1 MKTLRILYLED
12 TDYDVDLVREYLE
25 EDGIIFD
32 LIHVKTKEEFITAL
46 KEEELHII
54 LADFSLPSF
63 DGLEALDITQQ
74 LISDI
79 PFIIISGVMGEELAI
94 EALKSGAT
102 DYVLKQRLSRLVPS
116 ISRALLEAN
125 ERTTRLKAESERQ
138 KYDFIVNASKSM
150 FTLVDRDYTYEAVND
165 AFCKAHNLIRDEIIG
180 KTLIEVWGEESFDK
194 YIRKNFDD
202 SFQNNVVRY
211 QAWFEV
217 PSRGLRCFEVT
228 FYPYKEEGDDVTHT
242 VVDTMD
248 ITDKQ
253 KAEEAM
259 RESEAK
265 YRLLFDHAAEAIL
278 LEKDGL
284 ITTCN
289 TRAVEY
295 FGYSKQQLLSKGLL
309 DLLVKIQ
316 PDGRDAGKY
325 ASELEAITKKGE
337 LFEINWE
344 FKKKD
349 KSTFIADVIA
359 ASFQLKGET
368 FYQFFIHDI
377 TEKAKAEESLKRLA
391 EAMEQSAELVAVT
404 DIKGH
409 FIYVN
414 KAYVDKLEY
423 SKKEIIGKHFTQILP
438 PTFSKETLYQMNAVM
453 ADHKVWSGDMDIMSK
468 KKQQLLVSARVSPIR
483 SKEGDITSYVYVLRD
498 ITEESK
504 IKAYLR
510 QAQKME
516 TIGTL
521 AGGIAH
527 DFNNIIATITGH
539 TDIALQDVKPDNP
552 VFEDLEQ
559 IAKATERAKG
569 LVNQILTFSRQ
580 VETKTVEVSIDMLI
594 IEAIKLLAASV
605 PKNIRIKQ
613 DMTSDCGGVMA
624 DPSQLHQVIMNICTN
639 AIYAMK
645 DTGGIL
651 HIRSKRLIPTQK
663 LKSRFP
669 GLEDRQYINLTFKD
683 TGTGMDAGTADRIFE
698 PFFTTKPV
706 GEGTGLGLSVVHGIV
721 KNLGGEIFAES
732 IPGKGST
739 FTILLPC
746 MEEEKQ
752 KSLIN
757 VNHTDNRG

>member
-25 EDGIIFD
+25 EDGIVFD
-32 LIHVKTKEEFITAL
+32 LIHVKTKEEFISAL
-46 KEEELHII
+46 KEEDLDII

-125 ERTTRLKAESERQ
+125 ERTSRLKAETERE
-138 KYDFIVNASKSM
+138 KYDFIVNASRSM
-150 FTLVDRDYTYEAVND
+150 FTLVDRSYTYEAVND
-165 AFCKAHNLIRDEIIG
+165 AFCKAHNLVRDQIIG
-180 KTLIEVWGEESFDK
+180 KTLSELWGEESFNK

-202 SFQNNVVRY
+202 SFENNVVRY

-228 FYPYKEEGDDVTHT
+228 FYPYKEKGNEVTHT

-284 ITTCN
+284 IATCN

-295 FGYSKQQLLSKGLL
+295 FGYSKQELLTKGLL
-309 DLLVKIQ
+309 DLLVKVQ
-316 PDGRDAGKY
+316 PDGSDATKY
-325 ASELEAITKKGE
+325 ASAMEAATSKGK
-337 LFEINWE
+337 LLRVTWE
-344 FKKKD
+344 FTKKD
-349 KSTFIADVIA
+349 KSTFIADVSA

-377 TEKAKAEESLKRLA
+377 TEKAKAEESLKRLV

-409 FIYVN
+409 IIYVN
-414 KAYVDKLEY
+414 KASVNKLKY
-423 SKKEIIGKHFTQILP
+423 PKKELIGKHISQILP
-438 PTFSKETLYQMNAVM
+438 PSFSKETLYQMNAEL
-453 ADHKVWSGDMDIMSK
+453 ADHRVWSGDLDIMSK
-468 KKQQLLVSARVSPIR
+468 TGQQLLVSARVSPIR
-483 SKEGDITSYVYVLRD
+483 SKEGEITSYVYVLRD
-498 ITEESK
+498 ITEEAK
-504 IKAYLR
+504 IKDYLR

-527 DFNNIIATITGH
+527 DFNNIIATISGH
-539 TDIALQDVKPDNP
+539 TDIALKDTAPENP
-552 VFEDLEQ
+552 VYEDLEQ
-559 IAKATERAKG
+559 IANATQRAKG

-580 VETKTVEVSIDMLI
+580 VETKPVEVSIEMLVA
-594 IEAIKLLAASV
+594 EAIKLLAASV
-605 PKNIRIKQ
+605 PGNISIKQ
-613 DMTSDCGGVMA
+613 EMSADCGGVMA

-645 DTGGIL
+645 DDGGTL
-651 HIRSKRLIPTQK
+651 QIRSKSMLPNQR

-669 GLEDRQYINLTFKD
+669 ELEDKQYISLTFKD
-683 TGTGMDAGTADRIFE
+683 TGQGMDAATAERIFE

-721 KNLGGEIFAES
+721 KSLEGEIFAES
-732 IPGKGST
+732 TPGKGST

-746 MEEEKQ
+746 MEDQEQ
-752 KSLIN
+752 KTAQNADHS
-757 VNHTDNRG
+757 DNRR

>member
-1 MKTLRILYLED
+1 
-12 TDYDVDLVREYLE
+12 
-25 EDGIIFD
+25 
-32 LIHVKTKEEFITAL
+32 
-46 KEEELHII
+46 
-54 LADFSLPSF
+54 
-63 DGLEALDITQQ
+63 
-74 LISDI
+74 
-79 PFIIISGVMGEELAI
+79 
-94 EALKSGAT
+94 
-102 DYVLKQRLSRLVPS
+102 
-116 ISRALLEAN
+116 
-125 ERTTRLKAESERQ
+125 
-138 KYDFIVNASKSM
+138 
-150 FTLVDRDYTYEAVND
+150 
-165 AFCKAHNLIRDEIIG
+165 
-180 KTLIEVWGEESFDK
+180 
-194 YIRKNFDD
+194 
-202 SFQNNVVRY
+202 
-211 QAWFEV
+211 V

-248 ITDKQ
+248 VTDKQ

-316 PDGRDAGKY
+316 PDGSDAGKY
-325 ASELEAITKKGE
+325 TSVLEDITKKGE

-344 FKKKD
+344 FIKKD
-349 KSTFIADVIA
+349 KSTFIADVTA

-409 FIYVN
+409 FVYVN

-423 SKKEIIGKHFTQILP
+423 SKKEIIGKHITQIIP
-438 PTFSKETLYQMNAVM
+438 PSFSKETIYQMNAVL
-453 ADHKVWSGDMDIMSK
+453 ADHKVWSGDMDIISK

-539 TDIALQDVKPDNP
+539 TDIALQDVKTDNP
-552 VFEDLEQ
+552 VYEDLEQ
-559 IAKATERAKG
+559 IAKATQRAKG

-580 VETKTVEVSIDMLI
+580 VETKPVEVSIDMLI
-594 IEAIKLLAASV
+594 TEAIKLLAASI

-613 DMTSDCGGVMA
+613 DMTADCGGVMA

-645 DTGGIL
+645 DSGGIL
-651 HIRSKRLIPTQK
+651 HIRSKCLVPTQR

-669 GLEDRQYINLTFKD
+669 GLEERQYISLTFKD
-683 TGTGMDAGTADRIFE
+683 TGTGMDASTAERIFE

-706 GEGTGLGLSVVHGIV
+706 GEGTGLGLSVVHGII

-739 FTILLPC
+739 FTVLLPC
-746 MEEEKQ
+746 MEEEDKQ

-757 VNHTDNRG
+757 ANHTDNRR

>member
-12 TDYDVDLVREYLE
+12 TDYDVDLVKEYLE
-25 EDGIIFD
+25 EDKIVYD

-125 ERTTRLKAESERQ
+125 ERTTRLRAENERQ

-150 FTLVDRDYTYEAVND
+150 FTLVDRNYKYEAVND
-165 AFCKAHNLIRDEIIG
+165 AFCKAHNLIRDEVVG
-180 KTLIEVWGEESFDK
+180 KTLIEVWGEDSFDK

-217 PSRGLRCFEVT
+217 PSRGMRCFEVT

-248 ITDKQ
+248 VTDKQ

-278 LEKDGL
+278 LEKDGQ

-289 TRAVEY
+289 ARAVEY
-295 FGYSKQQLLSKGLL
+295 FGYSKQYLLSKGLM
-309 DLLVKIQ
+309 DLMVKIQ

-325 ASELEAITKKGE
+325 ASELEKITARGE
-337 LFEINWE
+337 LFEVKWE

-349 KSTFIADVIA
+349 RSTFIADVIA

-423 SKKEIIGKHFTQILP
+423 SKKEIIGKHITQILP
-438 PTFSKETLYQMNAVM
+438 PAFSKETLYQMNSVL
-453 ADHKVWSGDMDIMSK
+453 ADHKVWSGDLDILSK

-504 IKAYLR
+504 IKTYLR

-580 VETKTVEVSIDMLI
+580 VETETVEVSLDMLI
-594 IEAIKLLAASV
+594 IEAIKLLAPSV

-613 DMTSDCGGVMA
+613 DMTADCGGVMA

-639 AIYAMK
+639 AIYSMK

-651 HIRSKRLIPTQK
+651 QIRSKCILPAQR

-669 GLEDRQYINLTFKD
+669 ELEDRQYISLTFKD
-683 TGTGMDAGTADRIFE
+683 TGTGMDAGTAERIFE

-732 IPGKGST
+732 LSGKGST

-746 MEEEKQ
+746 MDEEKQ
-752 KSLIN
+752 KSLID
-757 VNHTDNRG
+757 VNHSDNRG

>member
-1 MKTLRILYLED
+1 MKTLKILYLED

-25 EDGIIFD
+25 EDGIVFD
-32 LIHVKTKEEFITAL
+32 LIHVKTKEDFITAL
-46 KEEELHII
+46 KEEDLHVI

-125 ERTTRLKAESERQ
+125 ERATRQKAESERQ

-150 FTLVDRDYTYEAVND
+150 FTLVDRNYTYEAVND
-165 AFCKAHNLIRDEIIG
+165 AFCKAHNLIREEVIG
-180 KTLIEVWGEESFDK
+180 KTLTEVWGEESFDK

-217 PSRGLRCFEVT
+217 PSRGMRCFEVT
-228 FYPYKEEGDDVTHT
+228 FYPYKEEGDNVTHT

-248 ITDKQ
+248 VTDKQ
-253 KAEEAM
+253 KAEDAM

-278 LEKDGL
+278 LEKDDK

-289 TRAVEY
+289 AKAVEY
-295 FGYSKQQLLSKGLL
+295 FGYSKQQLLTKGLK
-309 DLLVKIQ
+309 DLLVKVQ
-316 PDGRDAGKY
+316 PDGSDASKY
-325 ASELEAITKKGE
+325 ASELEALTSKGE
-337 LFEINWE
+337 LLHINWE
-344 FKKKD
+344 FNKKD
-349 KSTFIADVIA
+349 KSTFIADVSA
-359 ASFQLKGET
+359 ACFQLKGET

-377 TEKAKAEESLKRLA
+377 TEKAKAEEDLKRLA

-414 KAYVDKLEY
+414 KAYVNKLEY
-423 SKKEIIGKHFTQILP
+423 TKKEIIGKHITQILP
-438 PTFSKETLYQMNAVM
+438 PSFSKETLYQMNAVLT
-453 ADHKVWSGDMDIMSK
+453 DHKVWSGDLDIMSK
-468 KKQQLLVSARVSPIR
+468 KKQKLLVSARVSPIR
-483 SKEGDITSYVYVLRD
+483 SKEGEITSYVYVLRD

-504 IKAYLR
+504 IKEYLR

-527 DFNNIIATITGH
+527 DFNNILATITGH

-580 VETKTVEVSIDMLI
+580 VETETVQVSIDMLI
-594 IEAIKLLAASV
+594 TEAIKLLAPSV

-613 DMTSDCGGVMA
+613 DMTAECGGVMA

-639 AIYAMK
+639 AIYSMK

-651 HIRSKRLIPTQK
+651 HIRSKSLLPTQR
-663 LKSRFP
+663 LKTRFP
-669 GLEDRQYINLTFKD
+669 DLEDRQYISLTFKD
-683 TGTGMDAGTADRIFE
+683 TGTGMDTGTAERIFE

-721 KNLGGEIFAES
+721 KSLGGEIFAES
-732 IPGKGST
+732 LPGKGTT

-746 MEEEKQ
+746 LEENSQ
-752 KSLIN
+752 KSLQN
-757 VNHTDNRG
+757 ANHTDNRG

>member
-1 MKTLRILYLED
+1 MKTLKILYLED
-12 TDYDVDLVREYLE
+12 TDYDVDLVKEYLE
-25 EDGIIFD
+25 EDEIVFD

-125 ERTTRLKAESERQ
+125 ERTTRLRAENERQ

-150 FTLVDRDYTYEAVND
+150 FTLVDRNYKYEAVND
-165 AFCKAHNLIRDEIIG
+165 AFCKAHNLIRDEVVG
-180 KTLIEVWGEESFDK
+180 KTLIEVWGEDSFDK

-202 SFQNNVVRY
+202 SFKNNVVRY

-217 PSRGLRCFEVT
+217 PSRGMRCFEVT

-278 LEKDGL
+278 LEKDGQ

-289 TRAVEY
+289 ARAVEY
-295 FGYSKQQLLSKGLL
+295 FGYSKQYLLSKGLR
-309 DLLVKIQ
+309 DLMVKTQ
-316 PDGRDAGKY
+316 PDGRHAGKY
-325 ASELEAITKKGE
+325 ASELEAITKRGE
-337 LFEINWE
+337 LFEVNWE

-414 KAYVDKLEY
+414 KACVDKLEY
-423 SKKEIIGKHFTQILP
+423 SKKEIIGKHITQILP
-438 PTFSKETLYQMNAVM
+438 PAFSKETLYQMNAVLT
-453 ADHKVWSGDMDIMSK
+453 DHKVWSGDLDIVSN

-483 SKEGDITSYVYVLRD
+483 SKEGEITSYVYVLRD

-504 IKAYLR
+504 IKTYLR

-539 TDIALQDVKPDNP
+539 TDIALQDVEPDNP

-580 VETKTVEVSIDMLI
+580 VETETVEVSLDMLI
-594 IEAIKLLAASV
+594 TEAIKLLAPSV

-613 DMTSDCGGVMA
+613 DMTADCGGVMA

-645 DTGGIL
+645 DSGGIL
-651 HIRSKRLIPTQK
+651 HIRSKCIVPSQR

-669 GLEDRQYINLTFKD
+669 ELEDRQYISLTFKD
-683 TGTGMDAGTADRIFE
+683 TGTGMDPGTAERIFE

-721 KNLGGEIFAES
+721 KNLGGEIFVES
-732 IPGKGST
+732 LPGKGST

-752 KSLIN
+752 KSLTD
-757 VNHTDNRG
+757 VNHSDNRG

>member
-12 TDYDVDLVREYLE
+12 TDYDVDLVKEYLE
-25 EDGIIFD
+25 EDEIVYD
-32 LIHVKTKEEFITAL
+32 LIHVKTKEDFIKAL

-125 ERTTRLKAESERQ
+125 ERTTRLRAENERS

-150 FTLVDRDYTYEAVND
+150 FTLVDRNYTYEAVND
-165 AFCKAHNLIRDEIIG
+165 AFCKAHNLIRDEVLG
-180 KTLIEVWGEESFDK
+180 KTLIEVWGEDSFDK

-202 SFQNNVVRY
+202 SFENNVVRY

-217 PSRGLRCFEVT
+217 PSRGMRCFEVT
-228 FYPYKEEGDDVTHT
+228 FYPYKEEGDNVTHT

-248 ITDKQ
+248 VTDKQ

-295 FGYSKQQLLSKGLL
+295 FGFSKQQLLSKGLM

-325 ASELEAITKKGE
+325 AKELETVTAKGE

-414 KAYVDKLEY
+414 KAYV
-423 SKKEIIGKHFTQILP
+423 
-438 PTFSKETLYQMNAVM
+438 
-453 ADHKVWSGDMDIMSK
+453 
-468 KKQQLLVSARVSPIR
+468 
-483 SKEGDITSYVYVLRD
+483 
-498 ITEESK
+498 
-504 IKAYLR
+504 
-510 QAQKME
+510 
-516 TIGTL
+516 
-521 AGGIAH
+521 
-527 DFNNIIATITGH
+527 
-539 TDIALQDVKPDNP
+539 
-552 VFEDLEQ
+552 
-559 IAKATERAKG
+559 
-569 LVNQILTFSRQ
+569 
-580 VETKTVEVSIDMLI
+580 
-594 IEAIKLLAASV
+594 
-605 PKNIRIKQ
+605 
-613 DMTSDCGGVMA
+613 
-624 DPSQLHQVIMNICTN
+624 
-639 AIYAMK
+639 
-645 DTGGIL
+645 
-651 HIRSKRLIPTQK
+651 
-663 LKSRFP
+663 
-669 GLEDRQYINLTFKD
+669 
-683 TGTGMDAGTADRIFE
+683 
-698 PFFTTKPV
+698 
-706 GEGTGLGLSVVHGIV
+706 
-721 KNLGGEIFAES
+721 
-732 IPGKGST
+732 
-739 FTILLPC
+739 
-746 MEEEKQ
+746 
-752 KSLIN
+752 
-757 VNHTDNRG
+757 

>member
-651 HIRSKRLIPTQK
+651 HIRSKRLIPTQR

>member
-25 EDGIIFD
+25 EDGIVFD
-32 LIHVKTKEEFITAL
+32 LIHVKTKEDFINAL
-46 KEEELHII
+46 KEEELDII

-125 ERTTRLKAESERQ
+125 ERATRLKAESERQ

-150 FTLVDRDYTYEAVND
+150 FTLVDRNYTYEAVND
-165 AFCKAHNLIRDEIIG
+165 AFCKAHNLVRDQIIG
-180 KTLIEVWGEESFDK
+180 KSLKEVWGEDSFDK
-194 YIRKNFDD
+194 YIKKNFDD
-202 SFQNNVVRY
+202 SFRNNVVRY

-228 FYPYKEEGDDVTHT
+228 FYPYKEKGDDVTHT

-295 FGYSKQQLLSKGLL
+295 FGYTKQQLLSMGLL

-316 PDGRDAGKY
+316 PDGSDASKH
-325 ASELEAITKKGE
+325 ASELQAVTSKGE
-337 LFEINWE
+337 LLGTNWE
-344 FKKKD
+344 FKKKN
-349 KSTFIADVIA
+349 KRTFIADVSA

-391 EAMEQSAELVAVT
+391 EAMEQSVELVAVT

-409 FIYVN
+409 FVYVN

-423 SKKEIIGKHFTQILP
+423 SKKEIIGKHITQILP
-438 PTFSKETLYQMNAVM
+438 PAVSKETLYQMNAVL
-453 ADHKVWSGDMDIMSK
+453 ADHKVWSGDLDILSK
-468 KKQQLLVSARVSPIR
+468 RKQQLLVSARVSPIR

-539 TDIALQDVKPDNP
+539 TDIALQDIKPDNP
-552 VFEDLEQ
+552 VYEDLEQ

-580 VETKTVEVSIDMLI
+580 VETKPEEVRIDMLI
-594 IEAIKLLAASV
+594 TEAIKLLAASV

-613 DMTSDCGGVMA
+613 DMAAECGGVMA

-645 DTGGIL
+645 DSGGIL
-651 HIRSKRLIPTQK
+651 HIRLKSLVPAQR

-669 GLEDRQYINLTFKD
+669 ELEDKQYISLTFKD
-683 TGTGMDAGTADRIFE
+683 TGTGMDDATAERIFE

-721 KNLGGEIFAES
+721 KSLGGEIFAES
-732 IPGKGST
+732 TPGKGST

-746 MEEEKQ
+746 LEEEKQ
-752 KSLIN
+752 KSLSN
-757 VNHTDNRG
+757 ADHTDHRG

>member
-12 TDYDVDLVREYLE
+12 TDYDVVLVREYLE
-25 EDGIIFD
+25 EDEIVFD
-32 LIHVKTKEEFITAL
+32 LIHVKTKEDFINAL
-46 KEEELHII
+46 KEEELDII

-165 AFCKAHNLIRDEIIG
+165 AFCKAHNLIRDEVLG
-180 KTLIEVWGEESFDK
+180 KTLTEVWGEESFDK

-228 FYPYKEEGDDVTHT
+228 FYPYKESGDDVTHT

-248 ITDKQ
+248 VTDKQ

-259 RESEAK
+259 RESETK

-278 LEKDGL
+278 LEKDGQ

-295 FGYSKQQLLSKGLL
+295 FGFSKQQLMSKGLL

-316 PDGRDAGKY
+316 PDGSDAGKY
-325 ASELEAITKKGE
+325 AGELEAVTNKGD

-344 FKKKD
+344 FTKKD

-359 ASFQLKGET
+359 ASFQLKGEK

-377 TEKAKAEESLKRLA
+377 TEKAKAEEDLKRLA

-414 KAYVDKLEY
+414 KAYVDKLGY
-423 SKKEIIGKHFTQILP
+423 SKKEIIRKHITQILSP
-438 PTFSKETLYQMNAVM
+438 AFSKETLYQMNSVL
-453 ADHKVWSGDMDIMSK
+453 ADHKVWSGDLDIMSK

-483 SKEGDITSYVYVLRD
+483 SKDGDITSYVYVLRD

-559 IAKATERAKG
+559 IARATERAKG

-580 VETKTVEVSIDMLI
+580 VETKPVEVSIDLLI
-594 IEAIKLLAASV
+594 TEAIKLLAASV

-613 DMTSDCGGVMA
+613 DMTADCGGVMA
-624 DPSQLHQVIMNICTN
+624 DPSRLHQVIMNICTN
-639 AIYAMK
+639 AIYAMR
-645 DTGGIL
+645 DSGGIL
-651 HIRSKRLIPTQK
+651 HIRSKCLMPTQR

-669 GLEDRQYINLTFKD
+669 GLEDRQYISLTFKD
-683 TGTGMDAGTADRIFE
+683 TGTGMDAGTAERIFE

-721 KNLGGEIFAES
+721 KNLSGEIFAES
-732 IPGKGST
+732 ISGKGST

-746 MEEEKQ
+746 LEEEKQ
-752 KSLIN
+752 KSLTN
-757 VNHTDNRG
+757 ANHTHNRG

>member
-1 MKTLRILYLED
+1 MKVLRILYLED

-25 EDGIIFD
+25 EDGIVYD

-46 KEEELHII
+46 KEEEMDII

-125 ERTTRLKAESERQ
+125 EHSTRLRAESERQ

-150 FTLVDRDYTYEAVND
+150 FTLVDRNYTYEAVND
-165 AFCKAHNLIRDEIIG
+165 AFCKAHNLIRDEVIG
-180 KTLIEVWGEESFDK
+180 KTLTEVWGEESFDK

-202 SFQNNVVRY
+202 SFKNNVVRY

-217 PSRGLRCFEVT
+217 PSRGMRCFEVT

-248 ITDKQ
+248 VTDKQ

-259 RESEAK
+259 RESETK

-295 FGYSKQQLLSKGLL
+295 FGYSKQQLMSKGLL

-316 PDGRDAGKY
+316 PDGSDAGKY
-325 ASELEAITKKGE
+325 ASELEAVTRKGE

-409 FIYVN
+409 FVYVN

-423 SKKEIIGKHFTQILP
+423 SKKEIIGKHITQILP
-438 PTFSKETLYQMNAVM
+438 PAFSKETLYQMNAVL
-453 ADHKVWSGDMDIMSK
+453 ADHKVWSGDLDIMSK

-527 DFNNIIATITGH
+527 DFNNILATITGH

-552 VFEDLEQ
+552 VYEDLEQ
-559 IAKATERAKG
+559 IEKATQRAKG

-580 VETKTVEVSIDMLI
+580 VETITVEVSIDMLI
-594 IEAIKLLAASV
+594 AEAIKLLAASV
-605 PKNIRIKQ
+605 PRNIRIKQ
-613 DMTSDCGGVMA
+613 DMAADCGGVMA

-645 DTGGIL
+645 DSGGIL
-651 HIRSKRLIPTQK
+651 HIRSKCLAPTQR

-669 GLEDRQYINLTFKD
+669 GLEDTQYICLTFKD
-683 TGTGMDAGTADRIFE
+683 TGTGMDAGTAERIFE
-698 PFFTTKPV
+698 PFYTTKPV

-721 KNLGGEIFAES
+721 KNLAGEIFTES
-732 IPGKGST
+732 TPGKGST

-746 MEEEKQ
+746 MDEEKQ

-757 VNHTDNRG
+757 ANHTDNRG

>member
-25 EDGIIFD
+25 EDKIVYD
-32 LIHVKTKEEFITAL
+32 LIHVKTKEDFIKAL

-125 ERTTRLKAESERQ
+125 ERTTRLRAENERQ

-150 FTLVDRDYTYEAVND
+150 FTLVDRNYTYEAVND
-165 AFCKAHNLIRDEIIG
+165 AFCKAHNLIRDEVLG
-180 KTLIEVWGEESFDK
+180 KTLIEVWGEDSFDK

-202 SFQNNVVRY
+202 SFENNVVRY

-217 PSRGLRCFEVT
+217 PSRGMRCFEVT
-228 FYPYKEEGDDVTHT
+228 FYPYKGEGDDVTHT

-248 ITDKQ
+248 VTDKQ

-295 FGYSKQQLLSKGLL
+295 FGYSKQQLLSKGLM

-325 ASELEAITKKGE
+325 AKELEAVTAKGE

-414 KAYVDKLEY
+414 KAYVEKLAY
-423 SKKEIIGKHFTQILP
+423 SKKEIIGKHITQILP
-438 PTFSKETLYQMNAVM
+438 PAFSKETLYQMNAVL
-453 ADHKVWSGDMDIMSK
+453 ADHKVWSGDLDIMSK

-483 SKEGDITSYVYVLRD
+483 SKEGEITSYVYVLRD

-539 TDIALQDVKPDNP
+539 TEIAIQDVKPEDS
-552 VFEDLEQ
+552 VYEDLEQ

-580 VETKTVEVSIDMLI
+580 VETETVEVSIDMLI
-594 IEAIKLLAASV
+594 TEAIKLLAPSV

-613 DMTSDCGGVMA
+613 DMTSECGGVMA

-651 HIRSKRLIPTQK
+651 HIRSKGLLPTLR

-669 GLEDRQYINLTFKD
+669 ELEDRQYISLTFKD
-683 TGTGMDAGTADRIFE
+683 TGTGMDAGTAERIFE

-746 MEEEKQ
+746 LKEEKQ

>member
-25 EDGIIFD
+25 EDGIVFD
-32 LIHVKTKEEFITAL
+32 LIHVKTKEDFINAL
-46 KEEELHII
+46 KEEELDII

-125 ERTTRLKAESERQ
+125 ERATRLKAESERQ

-150 FTLVDRDYTYEAVND
+150 FTLVDRNYTYEAVND
-165 AFCKAHNLIRDEIIG
+165 AFCKAHNLVRDQIIG
-180 KTLIEVWGEESFDK
+180 KSLKEVWGEDSFDK
-194 YIRKNFDD
+194 YIKKNFDD
-202 SFQNNVVRY
+202 SFRNNVVRY

-228 FYPYKEEGDDVTHT
+228 FYPYKETGDDVTHT

-295 FGYSKQQLLSKGLL
+295 FGYTKQQLLSKGLL

-316 PDGRDAGKY
+316 PDGSDASKH
-325 ASELEAITKKGE
+325 ASELEAVTSKGG
-337 LFEINWE
+337 LLGTNWE
-344 FKKKD
+344 FKKKN
-349 KSTFIADVIA
+349 KRTFIADVSA

-391 EAMEQSAELVAVT
+391 EAMEQSVELVAVT

-409 FIYVN
+409 FVYVN
-414 KAYVDKLEY
+414 KACADKLEY
-423 SKKEIIGKHFTQILP
+423 SKKEIIGKHITQILP
-438 PTFSKETLYQMNAVM
+438 PAVSKETLYQMNAVL
-453 ADHKVWSGDMDIMSK
+453 ADHKVWSGDLDILSK
-468 KKQQLLVSARVSPIR
+468 RKQQLLVSARVSPIR

-539 TDIALQDVKPDNP
+539 TDIALQDIKPDNP
-552 VFEDLEQ
+552 VYEDLEQ

-580 VETKTVEVSIDMLI
+580 VETKPEEVRIDMLI
-594 IEAIKLLAASV
+594 TEATKLLAASV

-613 DMTSDCGGVMA
+613 GMAAECGGVMA

-645 DTGGIL
+645 DSGGIL
-651 HIRSKRLIPTQK
+651 HIRSKSLVPTQR

-669 GLEDRQYINLTFKD
+669 ELEDKQYISLTFKD
-683 TGTGMDAGTADRIFE
+683 TGTGMDDATAERIFE

-721 KNLGGEIFAES
+721 KSLGGEIFAES
-732 IPGKGST
+732 TPGKGST

-746 MEEEKQ
+746 LEEEKQ
-752 KSLIN
+752 KSLSN
-757 VNHTDNRG
+757 ADHTDHRG

>member
-1 MKTLRILYLED
+1 MRTLRILYLED

-25 EDGIIFD
+25 QDGILFD
-32 LIHVKTKEEFITAL
+32 LIHVKTKEDFIKAL
-46 KEEELHII
+46 KEEQLDII

-102 DYVLKQRLSRLVPS
+102 DYVLKQRLTRLVPS

-125 ERTTRLKAESERQ
+125 ERSTRLRAESERQ

-150 FTLVDRDYTYEAVND
+150 FTLVDRNYKYEAVND
-165 AFCKAHNLIRDEIIG
+165 AFCKAHNLVRDQIIG
-180 KTLIEVWGEESFDK
+180 KTLTEVWGEENFDK
-194 YIRKNFDD
+194 YIKKNFDD
-202 SFQNNVVRY
+202 SFRNNVVRY

-217 PSRGLRCFEVT
+217 PSLGLRCFEVT
-228 FYPYKEEGDDVTHT
+228 FYPYKEKGNGVTHT

-278 LEKDGL
+278 LEKDGQ

-295 FGYSKQQLLSKGLL
+295 FGYAKQQLLSMGLL

-316 PDGRDAGKY
+316 PDGSDASKY
-325 ASELEAITKKGE
+325 ASEVEAVTSNGE
-337 LFEINWE
+337 LFGTNWE

-349 KSTFIADVIA
+349 KSTFIADVSA

-377 TEKAKAEESLKRLA
+377 TEKAKAEESLKRLG
-391 EAMEQSAELVAVT
+391 EAMEQLAELVAVT
-404 DIKGH
+404 DIRGN
-409 FIYVN
+409 FVYVN
-414 KAYVDKLEY
+414 KAYVDKLGY
-423 SKKEIIGKHFTQILP
+423 TKKEIIGKHITQILP
-438 PTFSKETLYQMNAVM
+438 EAVSKETLSQMNTVL
-453 ADHKVWSGDMDIMSK
+453 ADHKVWSGDLDILSK
-468 KKQQLLVSARVSPIR
+468 KKHQLLVSARVSPIR

-539 TDIALQDVKPDNP
+539 TDIAIQDIKPDHP
-552 VFEDLEQ
+552 IYEDLEQ

-580 VETKTVEVSIDMLI
+580 VETKPVEVSLDMLVT
-594 IEAIKLLAASV
+594 EAIKLLAASV
-605 PKNIRIKQ
+605 PKNIRITQ
-613 DMTSDCGGVMA
+613 DMTADCGGVMA

-639 AIYAMK
+639 AIYAMR
-645 DTGGIL
+645 DSGGTL
-651 HIRSKRLIPTQK
+651 HIRSKCLVPTQR

-669 GLEDRQYINLTFKD
+669 ELGDRQYISLVFKD
-683 TGTGMDAGTADRIFE
+683 TGVGMDDATVERIFE

-721 KNLGGEIFAES
+721 KSLGGEIFAES
-732 IPGKGST
+732 TLGKGST

-746 MEEEKQ
+746 MEAKN
-752 KSLIN
+752 KKNLIN
-757 VNHTDNRG
+757 ADHTDHRG

>member
-125 ERTTRLKAESERQ
+125 EHSTRLRAESERQ

-669 GLEDRQYINLTFKD
+669 GLEDRQYISLTFKD

>member
-125 ERTTRLKAESERQ
+125 ERTTRLRAESERQ

-217 PSRGLRCFEVT
+217 PSRGMRCFEVT

-438 PTFSKETLYQMNAVM
+438 PAFSKETLYQMNAVM

-527 DFNNIIATITGH
+527 DFNNILATITGH

-651 HIRSKRLIPTQK
+651 HIRSKRLIPTQR

-698 PFFTTKPV
+698 PFYTTKPV

>member
-12 TDYDVDLVREYLE
+12 TDYDVDLVKEYLD
-25 EDGIIFD
+25 EDEIVYD

-125 ERTTRLKAESERQ
+125 ERMTRLRAESERQ

-150 FTLVDRDYTYEAVND
+150 FTLVDRNYTYEAVND
-165 AFCKAHNLIRDEIIG
+165 AFCKAHNLIRDEVIG
-180 KTLIEVWGEESFDK
+180 KTLREVWGEESFDK

-228 FYPYKEEGDDVTHT
+228 FYPYKEEGDKVTHT

-278 LEKDGL
+278 LEKDGQ

-309 DLLVKIQ
+309 DLMVKTQ
-316 PDGRDAGKY
+316 PDGRDTGKY
-325 ASELEAITKKGE
+325 ASELEAVTEKGE
-337 LFEINWE
+337 LYEIKWE
-344 FKKKD
+344 FIKKD
-349 KSTFIADVIA
+349 KSRFTADVIA

-368 FYQFFIHDI
+368 YYQFFIHDI

-404 DIKGH
+404 DIRGH
-409 FIYVN
+409 LIYVN

-423 SKKEIIGKHFTQILP
+423 SKKEIIGKHITKIFP
-438 PTFSKETLYQMNAVM
+438 PSFSKETLYQMNAVL
-453 ADHKVWSGDMDIMSK
+453 ADHQVWSGDLDIMSK
-468 KKQQLLVSARVSPIR
+468 NKRQLLVSARVSPIR

-539 TDIALQDVKPDNP
+539 TDIALQDVKSDSP
-552 VFEDLEQ
+552 VYEDLEQ
-559 IAKATERAKG
+559 IAKATQRAKG

-580 VETKTVEVSIDMLI
+580 VETKTVEVGIDMLVT
-594 IEAIKLLAASV
+594 EAIKLLAASV

-613 DMTSDCGGVMA
+613 DMTADCGGVLA

-651 HIRSKRLIPTQK
+651 HIRSKCMVPAQR

-669 GLEDRQYINLTFKD
+669 DLEDRQYISLTFKD
-683 TGTGMDAGTADRIFE
+683 TGTGMDEGTAERIFE

-721 KNLGGEIFAES
+721 KNLGGEIFVES
-732 IPGKGST
+732 ISGKGST

-746 MEEEKQ
+746 MEKEKT
-752 KSLIN
+752 KSKIN

>member
-1 MKTLRILYLED
+1 MRTLRILYLED
-12 TDYDVDLVREYLE
+12 IDYDVELVKEFLE
-25 EDGIIFD
+25 EDEIVFD
-32 LIHVKTKEEFITAL
+32 LIHVKTKEDFITAL
-46 KEEELHII
+46 KEEDLDII

-63 DGLEALDITQQ
+63 DGLEALDISKQ
-74 LISDI
+74 LIQDI

-116 ISRALLEAN
+116 ISRALLEAH
-125 ERTTRLKAESERQ
+125 ERSTRLKAESERQ

-150 FTLVDRDYTYEAVND
+150 FTLVDRNYTYEAVND

-180 KTLIEVWGEESFDK
+180 KTLTEVWGEDDFEK

-202 SFQNNVVRY
+202 SFKNNVVRY

-217 PSRGLRCFEVT
+217 PSRGMRCFEVT
-228 FYPYKEEGDDVTHT
+228 FYPYKEEGDTVTHT

-259 RESEAK
+259 RESETK

-278 LEKDGL
+278 LEKDGM

-295 FGYSKQQLLSKGLL
+295 FGYTKQELLSKNMLE
-309 DLLVKIQ
+309 LLVKTQ
-316 PDGRDAGKY
+316 PDGRDARKS
-325 ASELEAITKKGE
+325 ATELQEITKNGE
-337 LFEINWE
+337 LFQINWE

-359 ASFQLKGET
+359 ASFQLKGEI
-368 FYQFFIHDI
+368 FLQFFIHDI
-377 TEKAKAEESLKRLA
+377 TEKAKNEESLKRLA
-391 EAMEQSAELVAVT
+391 EAMEQSAELIAVT

-409 FIYVN
+409 FVDVN

-423 SKKEIIGKHFTQILP
+423 TKKEIIGKHFSKILP
-438 PTFSKETLYQMNAVM
+438 PDFPEENLDQMNAVL
-453 ADHKVWSGDMDIMSK
+453 ADHRVWSGDMDIISK
-468 KKQQLLVSARVSPIR
+468 NKRSLLVSARISPIR
-483 SKEGDITSYVYVLRD
+483 SKQGDINSFVYVLRD

-527 DFNNIIATITGH
+527 DFNNIIATIVGH
-539 TDIALQDVKPDNP
+539 TDIALQDVKPDQP
-552 VFEDLEQ
+552 VYEDIEQ
-559 IAKATERAKG
+559 IAKATQRAKG

-580 VETKTVEVSIDMLI
+580 VEIKPVEVSIDMLI
-594 IEAIKLLAASV
+594 NEAIKLLAASV
-605 PKNIRIKQ
+605 PNNIRIKQ
-613 DMTSDCGGVMA
+613 YMTADCGGVMA

-645 DTGGIL
+645 EDGGSL
-651 HIRSKRLIPTQK
+651 QIRSRCLVPGQR

-669 GLEDRQYINLTFKD
+669 GLEDKQYISLSFKD
-683 TGTGMDAGTADRIFE
+683 SGSGMDADTTERIFE

-721 KNLGGEIFAES
+721 KNLDGEIFVES
-732 IPGKGST
+732 MQGKGST

-746 MEEEKQ
+746 FEQENPKN
-752 KSLIN
+752 LLD

>member
-25 EDGIIFD
+25 EDGIVYN

-46 KEEELHII
+46 KEEELDII

-125 ERTTRLKAESERQ
+125 EHSTRLRAESERQ

-150 FTLVDRDYTYEAVND
+150 FTLVDRNYTYEAVND
-165 AFCKAHNLIRDEIIG
+165 AFCKAHNLIRDEVIG
-180 KTLIEVWGEESFDK
+180 KTLTEVWGEDSFDK
-194 YIRKNFDD
+194 NIRKNFDD
-202 SFQNNVVRY
+202 SFENNVVRY

-217 PSRGLRCFEVT
+217 PSRGMRCFEVT

-248 ITDKQ
+248 VTDKQ

-259 RESEAK
+259 RESETK

-295 FGYSKQQLLSKGLL
+295 FGYSKQQLMSKGLL

-316 PDGRDAGKY
+316 PDGSDAGKY
-325 ASELEAITKKGE
+325 ASELEAVTRKGE

-409 FIYVN
+409 FVYVN

-423 SKKEIIGKHFTQILP
+423 SKKEIIGKHITQILP
-438 PTFSKETLYQMNAVM
+438 PAFSKETLYQMNAVL
-453 ADHKVWSGDMDIMSK
+453 ADHKVWSGDLDIMSK

-527 DFNNIIATITGH
+527 DFNNILATITGH

-552 VFEDLEQ
+552 VYEDLEQ
-559 IAKATERAKG
+559 IEKATQRAKG

-580 VETKTVEVSIDMLI
+580 VETITVEVSIDMLI
-594 IEAIKLLAASV
+594 TEAIKLLAASV

-613 DMTSDCGGVMA
+613 DMAVDCGGVMA

-645 DTGGIL
+645 DSGGIL
-651 HIRSKRLIPTQK
+651 HIRSKCLVPTQR

-669 GLEDRQYINLTFKD
+669 GLEDTQYICLTFKD
-683 TGTGMDAGTADRIFE
+683 TGTGMDAGTAERIFE
-698 PFFTTKPV
+698 PFYTTKPV

-721 KNLGGEIFAES
+721 KNLAGEIFAES
-732 IPGKGST
+732 TPGKGST

-746 MEEEKQ
+746 MDEEKQ

-757 VNHTDNRG
+757 ANHTDNRG

>member
-125 ERTTRLKAESERQ
+125 EHSTRLRAESERQ

>member
-12 TDYDVDLVREYLE
+12 TDYDVDLVKEYLE
-25 EDGIIFD
+25 EDEIVFD
-32 LIHVKTKEEFITAL
+32 LIHVKTKEEFISAL

-125 ERTTRLKAESERQ
+125 ERTTRLRAENERQ

-150 FTLVDRDYTYEAVND
+150 FTLVDRNYTYEAVND
-165 AFCKAHNLIRDEIIG
+165 AFCKAHNLIRDEVVG
-180 KTLIEVWGEESFDK
+180 KTLIEVWGEDSFDK
-194 YIRKNFDD
+194 FIRKNFDD

-217 PSRGLRCFEVT
+217 PSRGMRCFEVT

-248 ITDKQ
+248 VTDKQ

-278 LEKDGL
+278 LEKDGQ

-289 TRAVEY
+289 ARAVEY
-295 FGYSKQQLLSKGLL
+295 FGYSKQYLLSKGLR
-309 DLLVKIQ
+309 DLMVKIQ
-316 PDGRDAGKY
+316 PDGRDASKY
-325 ASELEAITKKGE
+325 ASELEAITTRGE
-337 LFEINWE
+337 LFEVNWE

-349 KSTFIADVIA
+349 RSTFIADVIA

-414 KAYVDKLEY
+414 KACVDKLEY
-423 SKKEIIGKHFTQILP
+423 SKKEIIGKHITQILP
-438 PTFSKETLYQMNAVM
+438 PAFSKETLYQMNAVLT
-453 ADHKVWSGDMDIMSK
+453 DHKVWSGDLDIMSK

-504 IKAYLR
+504 IKTYLR

-539 TDIALQDVKPDNP
+539 TDIALQDVEPDNP

-580 VETKTVEVSIDMLI
+580 VETETVEVSLDMLI
-594 IEAIKLLAASV
+594 TEAIKLLAPSV
-605 PKNIRIKQ
+605 PRNIRIKQ
-613 DMTSDCGGVMA
+613 DMTADCGGVMA

-645 DTGGIL
+645 DSGGIL
-651 HIRSKRLIPTQK
+651 HIRSKCLVPAQR

-669 GLEDRQYINLTFKD
+669 ELEDRQYISLTFKD
-683 TGTGMDAGTADRIFE
+683 TGTGMDPGTAERIFE

-732 IPGKGST
+732 LPGKGST
-739 FTILLPC
+739 FSILLPC
-746 MEEEKQ
+746 MQEGKQ
-752 KSLIN
+752 KSLID
-757 VNHTDNRG
+757 VNHSDNRG

>member
-12 TDYDVDLVREYLE
+12 TDYDVDLVREYLD
-25 EDGIIFD
+25 EDEIVYD
-32 LIHVKTKEEFITAL
+32 LIHVKTKEDFITAL
-46 KEEELHII
+46 KGEELDII

-125 ERTTRLKAESERQ
+125 ERTTRLRAENERQ

-150 FTLVDRDYTYEAVND
+150 FTLVDRNYTYEAVND
-165 AFCKAHNLIRDEIIG
+165 AFCKAHNLIRDQVLG
-180 KTLIEVWGEESFDK
+180 KTLTEVWGEESFNT

-202 SFQNNVVRY
+202 SFKNNVVRY

-228 FYPYKEEGDDVTHT
+228 FYPYKESGNDVTHT

-248 ITDKQ
+248 VTDKQ

-259 RESEAK
+259 RESETK

-289 TRAVEY
+289 SRAVQY
-295 FGYSKQQLLSKGLL
+295 FGFSKQQLLSKGLL

-316 PDGRDAGKY
+316 PDGSDAARY
-325 ASELEAITKKGE
+325 ASDLESVTSKGE

-344 FKKKD
+344 FTKKD

-377 TEKAKAEESLKRLA
+377 TEKAKAEESLKRLV

-423 SKKEIIGKHFTQILP
+423 SKKEIIGKHITLILAP
-438 PTFSKETLYQMNAVM
+438 AFSKETLYQMNAVL
-453 ADHKVWSGDMDIMSK
+453 ADHKVWSGDLDIISK
-468 KKQQLLVSARVSPIR
+468 NKQQLLVSARVSPIR
-483 SKEGDITSYVYVLRD
+483 SKEGEITSYVYVLRD

-504 IKAYLR
+504 IRAYLR

-539 TDIALQDVKPDNP
+539 TDIALQDVKKDDP

-559 IAKATERAKG
+559 IAKATQRAKG

-580 VETKTVEVSIDMLI
+580 VEIKPVEVSIDMLI
-594 IEAIKLLAASV
+594 TEAIKLLAASV

-613 DMTSDCGGVMA
+613 DMTADCGGVMA

-645 DTGGIL
+645 DIGGIM
-651 HIRSKRLIPTQK
+651 HIRSKCLVPTQR

-669 GLEDRQYINLTFKD
+669 DLEDRQYISLTFKD
-683 TGTGMDAGTADRIFE
+683 TGTGMDEGTAERIFE

-721 KNLGGEIFAES
+721 KNLGGEIYAES
-732 IPGKGST
+732 SPGKGST
-739 FTILLPC
+739 FAILLPC
-746 MEEEKQ
+746 LEEEEKQ
-752 KSLIN
+752 KSLTN
-757 VNHTDNRG
+757 ANHTDN

>member
-25 EDGIIFD
+25 EDGIVFD

-46 KEEELHII
+46 KEEELDII

-125 ERTTRLKAESERQ
+125 ERATRLRAESERQ
-138 KYDFIVNASKSM
+138 KYDFIVNASRSM
-150 FTLVDRDYTYEAVND
+150 FTLVDRNYTYEAVND
-165 AFCKAHNLIRDEIIG
+165 AFCKAHNLVRDEIIG
-180 KTLIEVWGEESFDK
+180 RSLKEVWGEESFDK
-194 YIRKNFDD
+194 YIKKNFDD
-202 SFQNNVVRY
+202 SFRNNVVRY

-228 FYPYKEEGDDVTHT
+228 FYPYKEKGDDVTHT

-289 TRAVEY
+289 ARAVEY
-295 FGYSKQQLLSKGLL
+295 FGYPKEQLLTKGLL
-309 DLLVKIQ
+309 DLLVKVQ
-316 PDGRDAGKY
+316 PDGSDASKY
-325 ASELEAITKKGE
+325 ASKLESITEKGE
-337 LFEINWE
+337 LFSIIWE

-349 KSTFIADVIA
+349 KSKFIADVSA
-359 ASFQLKGET
+359 ASFQLKGEI

-391 EAMEQSAELVAVT
+391 EAMEQSVELVAVT

-409 FIYVN
+409 FVYVN
-414 KAYVDKLEY
+414 KAFVDKLEY
-423 SKKEIIGKHFTQILP
+423 PKKEIIGKHITQILP
-438 PTFSKETLYQMNAVM
+438 TAFSKDQLYEMNAVL
-453 ADHKVWSGDMDIMSK
+453 ADHKVWSGDIDILSK
-468 KKQQLLVSARVSPIR
+468 KKQQVLVSARVSPIR
-483 SKEGDITSYVYVLRD
+483 TKDGDITSYVYVLRD

-527 DFNNIIATITGH
+527 DFNNIIATISGH
-539 TDIALQDVKPDNP
+539 TDIALQDIKPDNP
-552 VFEDLEQ
+552 VYEDLEQ
-559 IAKATERAKG
+559 IARATERAKG

-580 VETKTVEVSIDMLI
+580 VETKPVEVSIDMLI
-594 IEAIKLLAASV
+594 SEAIKLLAASV
-605 PKNIRIKQ
+605 PNNIRIKQ
-613 DMTSDCGGVMA
+613 DMTADCGGVMA

-645 DTGGIL
+645 DGGGML
-651 HIRSKRLIPTQK
+651 HIRSKCIFPTQR

-669 GLEDRQYINLTFKD
+669 ELEDRQYISLTFKD
-683 TGTGMDAGTADRIFE
+683 TGAGMDTGTAERIFE

-721 KNLGGEIFAES
+721 KNLEGEIFVES
-732 IPGKGST
+732 TPGKGST

-746 MEEEKQ
+746 LEEEKQ
-752 KSLIN
+752 KSLSNADHID
-757 VNHTDNRG
+757 HRG

>member
-25 EDGIIFD
+25 EDGIVFD
-32 LIHVKTKEEFITAL
+32 LIHVKTKEDFINAL
-46 KEEELHII
+46 KEEELDII

-125 ERTTRLKAESERQ
+125 ERATRLKAESERQ

-150 FTLVDRDYTYEAVND
+150 FTLVDRNYTYEAVND
-165 AFCKAHNLIRDEIIG
+165 AFCKAHNLVRDQIIG
-180 KTLIEVWGEESFDK
+180 KSLKEVWGEDSFDK
-194 YIRKNFDD
+194 YIKKNFDD
-202 SFQNNVVRY
+202 SFRNNVVRY

-228 FYPYKEEGDDVTHT
+228 FYPYKETGDDVTHT

-295 FGYSKQQLLSKGLL
+295 FGYTKQQLLSKGLL

-316 PDGRDAGKY
+316 PDGSDASKH
-325 ASELEAITKKGE
+325 ASELEAVTSKGG
-337 LFEINWE
+337 LLGTNWE
-344 FKKKD
+344 FKKKN
-349 KSTFIADVIA
+349 KRTFIADVSA

-391 EAMEQSAELVAVT
+391 EAMEQSVELVAVT

-409 FIYVN
+409 FVYVN
-414 KAYVDKLEY
+414 KACADKLEY
-423 SKKEIIGKHFTQILP
+423 SKKEIIGKHITQILP
-438 PTFSKETLYQMNAVM
+438 PAVSKETLYQMNAVL
-453 ADHKVWSGDMDIMSK
+453 ADHKVWSGDLDILSK
-468 KKQQLLVSARVSPIR
+468 RKQQLLVSARVSPIR

-539 TDIALQDVKPDNP
+539 TDIALQDIKPDNP
-552 VFEDLEQ
+552 VYEDLEQ

-580 VETKTVEVSIDMLI
+580 VETKPEEVRIDMLI
-594 IEAIKLLAASV
+594 TEATKLLAASV

-613 DMTSDCGGVMA
+613 GMAAECGGVMA

-645 DTGGIL
+645 DSGGIL
-651 HIRSKRLIPTQK
+651 HIRSKSLVPTQR

-669 GLEDRQYINLTFKD
+669 ELEDKQYISLSRMIQTF
-683 TGTGMDAGTADRIFE
+683 AGCWQNYCRERISGYWKRG
-698 PFFTTKPV
+698 PDWKP
-706 GEGTGLGLSVVHGIV
+706 
-721 KNLGGEIFAES
+721 
-732 IPGKGST
+732 
-739 FTILLPC
+739 C
-746 MEEEKQ
+746 R
-752 KSLIN
+752 SLIIISLIWLLRISSCLTRM
-757 VNHTDNRG
+757 VSEPSTS

>member
-25 EDGIIFD
+25 EDEIVFD
-32 LIHVKTKEEFITAL
+32 LIHVKTKKDFITAL
-46 KEEELHII
+46 KEEELDII

-63 DGLEALDITQQ
+63 DGLEALDIAMQ
-74 LISDI
+74 LVTDI

-116 ISRALLEAN
+116 ISRALLESN
-125 ERTTRLKAESERQ
+125 ERATRLKAESERS

-150 FTLVDRDYTYEAVND
+150 FTLVDRNYTYEAVND

-180 KTLIEVWGEESFDK
+180 KTLVEVWGEESFDK

-202 SFQNNVVRY
+202 SFRNNVVRY

-217 PSRGLRCFEVT
+217 PSRGMRCFEVT
-228 FYPYKEEGDDVTHT
+228 FYPYKEKGDEVTHT

-289 TRAVEY
+289 ARAVEY
-295 FGYSKQQLLSKGLL
+295 FGFTKEQLLSKGLL
-309 DLLVKIQ
+309 DLLVKNQ
-316 PDGRDAGKY
+316 PDGSDSGKY
-325 ASELEAITKKGE
+325 ATELETVTSKEE
-337 LFEINWE
+337 LFEITWE

-359 ASFQLKGET
+359 ASFQLKGER

-377 TEKAKAEESLKRLA
+377 TGKAKAEESLKRLA

-414 KAYVDKLEY
+414 KAFVDKLHY
-423 SKKEIIGKHFTQILP
+423 SKKEIIEKHFTKILP
-438 PTFSKETLYQMNAVM
+438 PSFSKETLYQMNAVM

-468 KKQQLLVSARVSPIR
+468 KKQQMLVSAKVSPIR

-539 TDIALQDVKPDNP
+539 TDIALQDVKKDDP
-552 VFEDLEQ
+552 VYEDLEQ

-580 VETKTVEVSIDMLI
+580 VETKPVEVSIDMLI
-594 IEAIKLLAASV
+594 TEAIKLLAASV

-613 DMTSDCGGVMA
+613 DMTADCGGVMA

-651 HIRSKRLIPTQK
+651 HIRTKCLFPTQR

-669 GLEDRQYINLTFKD
+669 GLEDRQYISITFKD
-683 TGTGMDAGTADRIFE
+683 TGIGMDVGTAERIFE

-732 IPGKGST
+732 TLDKGST

-746 MEEEKQ
+746 LEEKKQ
-752 KSLIN
+752 KTLSN
-757 VNHTDNRG
+757 AHHTDNRG

>member
-25 EDGIIFD
+25 EDGIVFD
-32 LIHVKTKEEFITAL
+32 LIHVKTKEDFIAAL
-46 KEEELHII
+46 KEEELDII

-150 FTLVDRDYTYEAVND
+150 FTLVDRNYTYEAVND
-165 AFCKAHNLIRDEIIG
+165 AFCKAHNLVRNEIIG
-180 KTLIEVWGEESFDK
+180 RTLAEVWGEDSFDK

-202 SFQNNVVRY
+202 SFRNNVVRY

-217 PSRGLRCFEVT
+217 PSHGLRCFEVT
-228 FYPYKEEGDDVTHT
+228 FYPYKESGDEVTHT

-278 LEKDGL
+278 LEKDGV

-295 FGYSKQQLLSKGLL
+295 FGYSKQELLDKGLP
-309 DLLVKIQ
+309 DLLVKKQ
-316 PDGRDAGKY
+316 PDGSDASKY
-325 ASELEAITKKGE
+325 ASEMEAVAGNAKLLHFT
-337 LFEINWE
+337 WA

-349 KSTFIADVIA
+349 KSTFIADVSA

-377 TEKAKAEESLKRLA
+377 TEKAKAEEELKRLA
-391 EAMEQSAELVAVT
+391 EAMEQTAELVAVT
-404 DIKGH
+404 DTKGN

-414 KAYVDKLEY
+414 KACVEKLKY
-423 SKKEIIGKHFTQILP
+423 KKEEIIGKHVTQILP
-438 PTFSKETLYQMNAVM
+438 PAFSKETLYQMNAEL
-453 ADHKVWSGDMDIMSK
+453 ADHKVWSGDLNIMSK

-483 SKEGDITSYVYVLRD
+483 SKEGNRASYVYVLRD

-504 IKAYLR
+504 IKEYLR

-539 TDIALQDVKPDNP
+539 TDIALKDIKPDNP
-552 VFEDLEQ
+552 VYEDLEQ
-559 IAKATERAKG
+559 ISNATERAKG

-580 VETKTVEVSIDMLI
+580 VEIKPVEVSIDMLVS
-594 IEAIKLLAASV
+594 EAIKLLAASV
-605 PKNIRIKQ
+605 PVNIRIKQ
-613 DMTSDCGGVMA
+613 DMTADCGGVMA

-639 AIYAMK
+639 AIYSMK

-651 HIRSKRLIPTQK
+651 QIRSKCMVPTER

-669 GLEDRQYINLTFKD
+669 DLEDKEYISLIFKD
-683 TGTGMDAGTADRIFE
+683 TGTGMDANTAQRIFE

-721 KNLGGEIFAES
+721 KSLGGEIYVES
-732 IPGKGST
+732 TPGKGTT
-739 FTILLPC
+739 FIILLPC
-746 MEEEKQ
+746 IDNQKQ
-752 KSLIN
+752 KSILN
-757 VNHTDNRG
+757 ANHSDNRG